1 MSDISWAK
9 ASHILWPQY
18 YNPLTVIQPANAEAV
33 TMLDALSDPQRIHGW
48 QVRTDFI

>member
-18 YNPLTVIQPANAEAV
+18 YNAEAV